1 MNRLLSISSFAIAAS
16 LTWCLGPSVTLAQS
30 AYPSAPVK
38 IISPYPAGG
47 PASIVAQA
55 IADKLREPLG
65 QAVIVDN
72 KPGAGGNL
80 GTDLVAK
87 APPDGH
93 TLLLGTNGPLVINVS
108 LYKSLPFDP
117 LKDFEPITQV
127 AQIPLVLLVHPSVPA
142 NNVRELIALAKAS
155 PGKLGYA
162 SSGSG
167 TGGHLSG
174 ALLAS
179 MAGIDIQHI
188 PYKGVAPATT
198 DLLGGHVQMM
208 FGGLLAALPHIKT
221 GKVKALGVVTPK
233 RAALAP
239 DIPTIAEQGLPGYE
253 IVSWYGILAPAGTPK
268 PIIAKLHAEI
278 MKILQMPDVRDQLYA
293 KGGLEH
299 VGSTPEEFAATLRRE
314 IPEYARIVK
323 ASGAKAD

>member
-1 MNRLLSISSFAIAAS
+1 MKKVVAILLLLASSAA
-16 LTWCLGPSVTLAQS
+16 LAQS
-30 AYPSAPVK
+30 GYPTGTVR

-55 IADKLREPLG
+55 IGEKLRETLG
-65 QAVIVDN
+65 QPVIVEN

-80 GTDLVAK
+80 GTDVVAK
-87 APPDGH
+87 AAPDGH

-117 LKDFEPITQV
+117 LKDFVPITQV
-127 AQIPLVLLVHPSVPA
+127 ASIPLVLLVHPSVPA
-142 NNVRELIALAKAS
+142 NTVQELIALAKAK
-155 PGKLGYA
+155 PGQLGYA

-179 MAGIDIQHI
+179 MASIDIQHI

-208 FGGLLAALPHIKT
+208 FGGLLAALPHIKS
-221 GKVKALGVVTPK
+221 GKAKALGVVTPK
-233 RAALAP
+233 RATLAP
-239 DIPTIAEQGLPGYE
+239 DIPTIAESGLPGYE
-253 IVSWYGILAPAGTPK
+253 IVSWYGVLAPAGTPRA
-268 PIIAKLHAEI
+268 IISRLHADI
-278 MKILQMPDVRDQLYA
+278 IKILQMPDVRDRLYA

-299 VGSTPEEFAATLRRE
+299 IGSSPEEFAATLRRE

-323 ASGAKAD
+323 ISGAKAD

>member
-1 MNRLLSISSFAIAAS
+1 MKELIALYFALAA
-16 LTWCLGPSVTLAQS
+16 LPSLAQP
-30 AYPSAPVK
+30 AYPTGTIR

-47 PASIVAQA
+47 PATIVAQA
-55 IADKLREPLG
+55 ISEKLREVIG
-65 QAVIVDN
+65 QPVIVDN
-72 KPGAGGNL
+72 RPGAGGNL
-80 GTDLVAK
+80 GTDAVAK
-87 APPDGH
+87 SAPDGH

-108 LYKSLPFDP
+108 LYPSLPFDP
-117 LKDFEPITQV
+117 LKDFAPITQV
-127 AQIPLVLLVHPSVPA
+127 ASIPLVLLVHPSVRA
-142 NNVRELIALAKAS
+142 NTIQELIALAKAK
-155 PGKLGYA
+155 PGLLGYA

-208 FGGLLAALPHIKT
+208 FGGLLAALPYIKS
-221 GKVKALGVVTPK
+221 GKAKALGVVTPK
-233 RAALAP
+233 RATLAP
-239 DIPTIAEQGLPGYE
+239 DIPTVAESGLPGYE
-253 IVSWYGILAPAGTPK
+253 IVSWYGVLAPAGTPK
-268 PIIAKLHAEI
+268 PIVSRLHGEI
-278 MKILQMPDVRDQLYA
+278 MKILQLPDVRERLYV

-299 VGSTPEEFAATLRRE
+299 IGISPEEFAATLRRE

-323 ASGAKAD
+323 LSGAKAD

>member
-1 MNRLLSISSFAIAAS
+1 MKELIALYFALAA
-16 LTWCLGPSVTLAQS
+16 LPSLAQP
-30 AYPSAPVK
+30 AYPTGTIR

-47 PASIVAQA
+47 PATIVAQA
-55 IADKLREPLG
+55 ISEKLREVIG
-65 QAVIVDN
+65 QPVIVDN
-72 KPGAGGNL
+72 RPGAGGNL
-80 GTDLVAK
+80 GTDAVAK
-87 APPDGH
+87 SAPDGH

-108 LYKSLPFDP
+108 LYPSLPFDP
-117 LKDFEPITQV
+117 LKDFAPITQV
-127 AQIPLVLLVHPSVPA
+127 ASIPLVLLVHPSVRA
-142 NNVRELIALAKAS
+142 NTIQELIALAKAK
-155 PGKLGYA
+155 PGLLGYA

-208 FGGLLAALPHIKT
+208 FGGLLAALPYIKS
-221 GKVKALGVVTPK
+221 GKAKALGVVTPK
-233 RAALAP
+233 RATLAP
-239 DIPTIAEQGLPGYE
+239 DIPTVAESGLPGYE
-253 IVSWYGILAPAGTPK
+253 IVSWYGVLAPAGTPK
-268 PIIAKLHAEI
+268 PIVSRLHGEI
-278 MKILQMPDVRDQLYA
+278 MKILQLPDVRERLYV

-299 VGSTPEEFAATLRRE
+299 IGSSPEEFAATLRRE

-323 ASGAKAD
+323 LSGAKAD

>member
-1 MNRLLSISSFAIAAS
+1 MKKVAATLLLLASSAA
-16 LTWCLGPSVTLAQS
+16 LAQS
-30 AYPSAPVK
+30 GYPTGTVR

-55 IADKLREPLG
+55 IGEKLRETLG
-65 QAVIVDN
+65 QPVIVEN

-80 GTDLVAK
+80 GTDVVAK
-87 APPDGH
+87 AAPDGH

-117 LKDFEPITQV
+117 LKDFVPITQV
-127 AQIPLVLLVHPSVPA
+127 ASIPLVLLVHPSVPA
-142 NNVRELIALAKAS
+142 GSVQELIALAKAK
-155 PGKLGYA
+155 PGQLGYA
-162 SSGSG
+162 SSGPG

-179 MAGIDIQHI
+179 MANIDIQHI

-208 FGGLLAALPHIKT
+208 FGGLLAALPHIQS
-221 GKVKALGVVTPK
+221 GKAKALGVVTPK

-239 DIPTIAEQGLPGYE
+239 DIPTIAESGLPGYE
-253 IVSWYGILAPAGTPK
+253 IVSWYGVLAPAGTPR
-268 PIIAKLHAEI
+268 PIISRLHADI
-278 MKILQMPDVRDQLYA
+278 IKILQMPDVRERLYA

-299 VGSTPEEFAATLRRE
+299 IGSSPEEFAATLRRE

-323 ASGAKAD
+323 ISGAKAD